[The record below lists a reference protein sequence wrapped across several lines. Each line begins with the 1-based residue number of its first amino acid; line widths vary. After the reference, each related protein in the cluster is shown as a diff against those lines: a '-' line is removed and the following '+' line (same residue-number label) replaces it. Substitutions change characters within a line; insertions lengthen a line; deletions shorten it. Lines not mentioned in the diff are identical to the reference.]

1 MVKVHCDEGLTNY
14 IGPESCAAVR
24 EDVREALTGV
34 RAGQATERRNFALR
48 EAHAI
53 LTAEGNMAAIRLV
66 RIVPSRGVRDPGMYG
81 SLSRGS
87 REISTTAQ
95 ERRAQ
100 GRVGKA

>member
-1 MVKVHCDEGLTNY
+1 
-14 IGPESCAAVR
+14 
-24 EDVREALTGV
+24 
-34 RAGQATERRNFALR
+34 
-48 EAHAI
+48 
-53 LTAEGNMAAIRLV
+53 MAAIRLV

>member
-1 MVKVHCDEGLTNY
+1 MRLLPQK
-14 IGPESCAAVR
+14 
-24 EDVREALTGV
+24 
-34 RAGQATERRNFALR
+34 ATWPRSV
-48 EAHAI
+48 
-53 LTAEGNMAAIRLV
+53 LV

-81 SLSRGS
+81 SLTRGS

>member
-1 MVKVHCDEGLTNY
+1 M
-14 IGPESCAAVR
+14 
-24 EDVREALTGV
+24 
-34 RAGQATERRNFALR
+34 QARRQSV
-48 EAHAI
+48 EI
-53 LTAEGNMAAIRLV
+53 LLSGKPMRFLPQKATWPRSVLV